1 MAPIFDRLRRRR
13 ADMPFCTA
21 VVPAAGSSTR
31 MEGQD
36 KILLTLGDY
45 PVLVRTLQALE
56 ACTRIQEI
64 VVVTRE
70 DLIVPVSQLCRD
82 FALEKVTHIVTGGT
96 TRTQSV
102 LNGIREASPQAGLIA
117 IHDGARPLS
126 RRRCWK
132 RSLTGPRSA
141 VQRHRPFL
149 LRIR

>member
-64 VVVTRE
+64 VA
-70 DLIVPVSQLCRD
+70 VSY
-82 FALEKVTHIVTGGT
+82 THLTLPT
-96 TRTQSV
+96 
-102 LNGIREASPQAGLIA
+102 N
-117 IHDGARPLS
+117 S
-126 RRRCWK
+126 R
-132 RSLTGPRSA
+132 
-141 VQRHRPFL
+141 V
-149 LRIR
+149 

>member
-70 DLIVPVSQLCRD
+70 DLIVPVSSLYSTVSAKQ
-82 FALEKVTHIVTGGT
+82 AL
-96 TRTQSV
+96 
-102 LNGIREASPQAGLIA
+102 
-117 IHDGARPLS
+117 
-126 RRRCWK
+126 RR
-132 RSLTGPRSA
+132 G
-141 VQRHRPFL
+141 
-149 LRIR
+149 